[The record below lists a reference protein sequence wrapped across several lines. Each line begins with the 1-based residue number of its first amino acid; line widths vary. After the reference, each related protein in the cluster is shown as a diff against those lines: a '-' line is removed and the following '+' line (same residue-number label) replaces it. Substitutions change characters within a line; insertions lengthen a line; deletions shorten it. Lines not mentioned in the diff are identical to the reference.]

1 MQIAT
6 PNVLRLVL
14 SGLVVLAFGSPT
26 YSQEPQEKQKTPPS
40 TDDPQSPA
48 VPVRVNEYVFVEGS
62 LPYVPSSNTIVT
74 KLPLD
79 RRSTP
84 NNVGIVTE
92 PLAREQFDRVLG
104 DALVNVSNVNV
115 QTQSGV
121 ADFFYIRGFDS
132 LSSGLVL
139 FDGAPEPEATFYQ
152 MYNVELVEVLK
163 GPGGFLYGRNPLAGA
178 VNVVR
183 KQPLPAKLLTF
194 GASGGSYDNYEGHF
208 DWNYGTPEG
217 NVDVRL
223 NGLLRD
229 QGSYRDGKDGR
240 TGAINPALSF
250 RFGDQGRL
258 NLNFE
263 YLDLEYIPDAG
274 IPVLRDVVLP
284 VDRSTNYQSPLDDS
298 AQEIFRFQ
306 ADYEWRV
313 SDWLSFRD
321 KFYQR
326 SLDWT
331 TTGTLLNGVFPTGP
345 TSLGVVRVLAELDD
359 RQRFTGN
366 QLEAIFAFSTGGVR
380 HSLLTGFELARYADE
395 FTLGAGLLPLV
406 DAVRPVDPG
415 TDPIPLPNQTLAGDS
430 RSIVAAPYV
439 VDQIRFGEKFNLL
452 LGGRF
457 DGVDFQDAV
466 SGFQREDNELSPMA
480 GVLFAATPELSFYA
494 NYSRAFAPPSARVV
508 GDLAPERG
516 TQYEGGVKKRFS
528 AWKAETVLAVYQ
540 LERDNIPI
548 PDDNGFTQQSGNQRS
563 RGFEIDIAAQPS
575 SSFRAFFSYAYND
588 AELTSFSE
596 RLLVSVFPPTF
607 LTFDRSGNKPA
618 FAPDH
623 VMNLWLSKDIT
634 SRFGIGGGARYVSSQ
649 FIAED
654 NAFAIDSVVTF
665 DATAFY
671 ELGDFRLR
679 VNLKNITDREYF
691 MRGFGSSSVVPA
703 PPFTAYVGFD
713 YEM

>member
-1 MQIAT
+1 MSIARSG
-6 PNVLRLVL
+6 VLRILH
-14 SGLVVLAFGSPT
+14 SGIVVLAFGFPAF
-26 YSQEPQEKQKTPPS
+26 SQEPPEEKKKQSQSP
-40 TDDPQSPA
+40 DPQKPA
-48 VPVRVNEYVFVEGS
+48 PPPPVNEYVFVEGS

-92 PLAREQFDRVLG
+92 PLATEQFDRVLS

-132 LSSGLVL
+132 LSSGLIL

-163 GPGGFLYGRNPLAGA
+163 GPGGFLYGSNPLAGA

-183 KQPLPAKLLTF
+183 KQPLPANLLRF
-194 GASGGSYDNYEGHF
+194 GASGGSYDNYQGQV
-208 DWNYGTPEG
+208 DWNYGAPGG
-217 NVDVRL
+217 NVDFRL
-223 NGLLRD
+223 NGLFRD
-229 QGSYRDGKDGR
+229 QGSYRDGKEGR
-240 TGAINPALSF
+240 TGAINPAVTF
-250 RFGDQGRL
+250 RFGDRGRL

-263 YLDLEYIPDAG
+263 YLDLDYIPDAG
-274 IPVLRDVVLP
+274 IPVTGSAVLP
-284 VDRSTNYQSPLDDS
+284 VDRGTNYQSPLDDS

-313 SDWLSFRD
+313 SDVFSFRD

-331 TTGTLLNGVFPTGP
+331 TTGTLLNGTFPTGP
-345 TSLGVVRVLAELDD
+345 TSLAVIRTLASLDD

-366 QLEAIFAFSTGGVR
+366 QLEAVLSFETGRAR
-380 HSLLTGFELARYADE
+380 HSLLAGFELARYADDY
-395 FTLGAGLLPLV
+395 TLDAALLDFV
-406 DAVRPVDPG
+406 DALQPVDSGAP
-415 TDPIPLPNQTLAGDS
+415 PIPLPSEARTSDS

-439 VDQIRFGEKFNLL
+439 VDQIRLGEKFNLL
-452 LGGRF
+452 LGGRL
-457 DGVDFQDAV
+457 DGIDFEEEV
-466 SGFQREDNELSPMA
+466 SGFQRNDNEFSPMA
-480 GVLFAATPELSFYA
+480 GALFAATPELSFYA

-508 GDLAPERG
+508 GELAPERG
-516 TQYEGGVKKRFS
+516 TQYEGGIKNRFS
-528 AWKAETVLAVYQ
+528 VWKVETVLAVYQ

-563 RGFEIDIAAQPS
+563 RGFEIDVAAQPS
-575 SSFRAFFSYAYND
+575 SSLRAFFSYAFND
-588 AELTSFSE
+588 AELTSFTE
-596 RLLVSVFPPTF
+596 RVLVSQFPPAY
-607 LTFDRSGNKPA
+607 LTIDRSGNKPA
-618 FAPDH
+618 FAPEH
-623 VMNLWLSKDIT
+623 VMNVWISKDIT
-634 SRFGIGGGARYVSSQ
+634 PRFGVGGGARYVSSQ

-654 NAFAIDSVVTF
+654 NEFAVDSVVTF
-665 DATAFY
+665 DAMAFY
-671 ELGDFRLR
+671 KFGDLRLR
-679 VNLKNITDREYF
+679 LNLKNITDREYY
-691 MRGFGSSSVVPA
+691 MRGFGASSVVPA
-703 PPFTAYVGFD
+703 PPFTAYIGFD

>member
-1 MQIAT
+1 MRIAMRS
-6 PNVLRLVL
+6 VLGALL
-14 SGLVVLAFGSPT
+14 LLGLGSPLH
-26 YSQEPQEKQKTPPS
+26 SQDVEEKEEQEKK
-40 TDDPQSPA
+40 DPQSTTPPPA
-48 VPVRVNEYVFVEGS
+48 VSEYVFVEGS
-62 LPYVPSSNTIVT
+62 LPYVPRSNTIVT
-74 KLPLD
+74 KLPIE
-79 RRSTP
+79 RRLTP
-84 NNVGIVTE
+84 TNVGFVTE

-163 GPGGFLYGRNPLAGA
+163 GPGGFLYGSNPLAGA

-183 KQPLPAKLLTF
+183 KQPLPAKLF
-194 GASGGSYDNYEGHF
+194 RAGGSFGSYDNYEGSF
-208 DWNYGTPEG
+208 DWNTGSLERS
-217 NVDVRL
+217 VDFRV
-223 NGLLRD
+223 NGLLRS
-229 QGSYRDGKDGR
+229 QGSHRDGKEGHIA
-240 TGAINPALSF
+240 AINPTLGV
-250 RFGDQGRL
+250 RFGDKGRL
-258 NLNFE
+258 NLSFE

-274 IPVLRDVVLP
+274 IPVVQGAVLP
-284 VDRSTNYQSPLDDS
+284 VEASTSYQSPFDDS

-313 SDWLSFRD
+313 SDRFVIRD

-326 SLDWT
+326 SLDWASAA
-331 TTGTLLNGVFPTGP
+331 TLLSGVIPTGP
-345 TSLGVVRVLAELDD
+345 TSSSVIRAFAELDD

-366 QLEAIFAFSTGGVR
+366 QIEAVLELETGELR
-380 HSLLTGFELARYADE
+380 HSLLAGFELARYADE

-406 DAVRPVDPG
+406 DALDPVDPG
-415 TDPIPLPNQTLAGDS
+415 LPAFPLPGQSQSGDS

-439 VDQIRFGEKFNLL
+439 VDQIRFGEKLNVL

-457 DGVDFQDAV
+457 DGIDFQDDV
-466 SGFQREDNELSPMA
+466 SGRSRDDGELSPMA
-480 GVLFAATPELSFYA
+480 GVLFAPTPELSFYA

-508 GDLAPERG
+508 GELVPERG
-516 TQYEGGVKKRFS
+516 TQIEGGVKKRFS
-528 AWKAETVLAVYQ
+528 PWKAETVLAVYQ

-548 PDDNGFTQQSGNQRS
+548 PDDNGFTQQTGNQRS
-563 RGFEIDIAAQPS
+563 RGLEIDFAAQPAAS
-575 SSFRAFFSYAYND
+575 LRAFFSYAYND
-588 AELTSFSE
+588 AELTEFAEIVQIS
-596 RLLVSVFPPTF
+596 LAPPAYVT
-607 LTFDRSGNKPA
+607 LDRSGNKPA

-623 VMNLWLSKDIT
+623 VMNVWLSKDLT

-654 NAFAIDSVVTF
+654 NSFAIDSVLTF

-671 ELGDFRLR
+671 KLGDVQLRL
-679 VNLKNITDREYF
+679 NLKNLTDREYY
-691 MRGFGSSSVVPA
+691 MRGFGSSSVIPA
-703 PPFTAYVGFD
+703 PPFTAYFGFD
-713 YEM
+713 YRM